1 MTDEFLTFMHAL
13 ADASGRAILPFFR
26 TALATDDKAKQGY
39 FDPVT
44 IADRAGETAIRAL
57 IAAHY
62 PAHGIIGEEFG
73 VERPEAEHVWVLDP
87 IDGTRSFISGMPI
100 WGTLI
105 ALLRNGEA
113 IAGML
118 DQPFLKERFWGNGH
132 LAVGRSRQGE
142 TDLRTRR
149 PVAMKDAVVWVS
161 ASFPRD
167 PAGMAAIERLRREVR
182 MLQYGSDCYA
192 MAMLAEGHIDAV
204 IETRLEIYDIA
215 AHIPILQGAGGTITG
230 LDGGPALNAGAYVA
244 TGDPSLHTPMMSLLQ
259 GRNGA

>member
-1 MTDEFLTFMHAL
+1 MSGEFLAFMHTL
-13 ADASGRAILPFFR
+13 ADASGRAILPYFR
-26 TALATDDKAKQGY
+26 TELVSEDKAKHGL

-44 IADRAGETAIRAL
+44 VADRSGEAAIRAL

-62 PAHGIIGEEFG
+62 PAHGVIGEEFG
-73 VERPEAEHVWVLDP
+73 VERVDAEYVWVLDP

-118 DQPFLKERFWGNGH
+118 DQPFLKERFWGDGSF
-132 LAVGRSRQGE
+132 AVGRGPQGE
-142 TDLRTRR
+142 KKLRTRR
-149 PVAMKDAVVWVS
+149 PIAMKDAVVWVS

-167 PAGMAAIERLRREVR
+167 PIGMAAVERLRTQVR
-182 MLQYGSDCYA
+182 TINYGSDCYA

-204 IETRLEIYDIA
+204 IETRLEISDVA
-215 AHIPILQGAGGTITG
+215 AHIPVLLGSGGTITR
-230 LDGGPALNAGAYVA
+230 LDGGPALEAGDYIA
-244 TGDPSLHTPMMSLLQ
+244 TGDPALHAPMLALLR
-259 GRNGA
+259 GRDGA

>member
-1 MTDEFLTFMHAL
+1 MKNEFLAFMHTL

-26 TALATDDKAKQGY
+26 TALAAEDKAKQGL

-44 IADRAGETAIRAL
+44 AADRAGETAIRAL
-57 IAAHY
+57 IAANY
-62 PAHGIIGEEFG
+62 PAHGVIGEEFG
-73 VERPEAEHVWVLDP
+73 VEHADAEHVWVLDP

-113 IAGML
+113 VAGML
-118 DQPFLKERFWGNGH
+118 DQPFLKERFWGDGSF
-132 LAVGRSRQGE
+132 AVGRGPQGE
-142 TDLRTRR
+142 SALCTRR
-149 PVAMKDAVVWVS
+149 RVAMKDAVVWVS

-167 PAGMAAIERLRREVR
+167 PVGMAAIERLRNEVR
-182 MLQYGSDCYA
+182 MLHYGSDCYA

-244 TGDPSLHTPMMSLLQ
+244 TGDPSLHAPIMSLLR
-259 GRNGA
+259 GHHGA